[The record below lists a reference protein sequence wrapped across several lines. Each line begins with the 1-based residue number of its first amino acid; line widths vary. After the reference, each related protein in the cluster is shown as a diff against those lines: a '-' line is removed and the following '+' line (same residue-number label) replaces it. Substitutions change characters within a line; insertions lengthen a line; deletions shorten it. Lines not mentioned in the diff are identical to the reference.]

1 MQWSGP
7 PSSETRDDPQMKGGV
22 WPLSPVT
29 CLYHPSVCPPPLATW
44 SHPFFSPSGADIG
57 PLFLSVILL
66 SPRTATLLFPLLNLL
81 CPAPGPPTAP
91 LLWRTYGLS
100 KENINCIFLWASLSF
115 CPRWQQ
121 SLHYMDWGGSLL
133 SSEGTRLHTHRSMAV
148 ACKCLLSEG
157 VEVMEEAMNG
167 HTMLSVGTKK
177 TGKANLGTD
186 HKCN

>member
-1 MQWSGP
+1 MNDWTHFPVSD
-7 PSSETRDDPQMKGGV
+7 SSIR
-22 WPLSPVT
+22 
-29 CLYHPSVCPPPLATW
+29 AR
-44 SHPFFSPSGADIG
+44 
-57 PLFLSVILL
+57 LSVEPAFRDRRGWQTDPTISAGITPNSSCILINWQPDSEHKL
-66 SPRTATLLFPLLNLL
+66 QALGYQSSLKCLE
-81 CPAPGPPTAP
+81 PPTAP